1 MPKVSLVI
9 PAYNAEKYLRECLD
23 SVRTQTLNDWECVVV
38 DDGSKDATAAIVK
51 EYSQLDKR
59 FRLVR
64 QQNAG
69 AYMARM
75 KGVEEARGEW
85 VAFMDSDDTIDD
97 VYLERLYALADDST
111 DIVVSNPVSMPL
123 GVEVIPNDVYR
134 QRIFTCY
141 PISPSMCFKMYRRRI
156 FKGVKREHPRE
167 MCFAEDA
174 TMNIRL
180 AFSTIRPV
188 KVSHEFHYNVRPRPD
203 SVTAVFRVTPEYFE
217 NTRAFLL
224 DAVPPQ
230 EREKYKPAGL
240 MGRISALEP
249 HCGYKAHVEADWWD
263 SELRRGITRDLKKY
277 GKDIPWV
284 HRQLLTYR
292 SPWIRR
298 PLILMRKIYNK
309 LHFSRKGLL

>member
-38 DDGSKDATAAIVK
+38 DDGSKDATATIVK

-59 FRLVR
+59 FRIVQ

-75 KGVEEARGEW
+75 KGVDEARGEW

-111 DIVVSNPVSMPL
+111 DIVVSNPTSRPL
-123 GVEVIPNDVYR
+123 GVDVIPNDVYR
-134 QRIFTCY
+134 QKTYICY
-141 PISPSMCFKMYRRRI
+141 PISPAMFGKLYRHDLFIDLPVVPKEFR
-156 FKGVKREHPRE
+156 FS
-167 MCFAEDA
+167 EDWM
-174 TMNIRL
+174 MNVSLSLKTDKPVRVSQEYHYRYRL
-180 AFSTIRPV
+180 NS
-188 KVSHEFHYNVRPRPD
+188 D
-203 SVTAVFRVTPEYFE
+203 SVTQNFVFTPDYFVRVRQYQLSHLPGHMCEY
-217 NTRAFLL
+217 L
-224 DAVPPQ
+224 
-230 EREKYKPAGL
+230 KPYDL

-277 GKDIPWV
+277 GRDIPWV